1 MPVMNKHCER
11 KIINSNVEN
20 KDHFSEQERRIS
32 EYFVAGVKRICLI
45 DDMFCHMGGM
55 LSYVLHVVIWMAC
68 CHGWHVV
75 VWVACCMDG
84 MLSYG

>member
-32 EYFVAGVKRICLI
+32 EYFVAGVKRMCLI
-45 DDMFCHMGGM
+45 DDMFCHM
-55 LSYVLHVVIWMAC
+55 
-68 CHGWHVV
+68 
-75 VWVACCMDG
+75 DG